1 MGNKKNILTLL
12 FMATLLFSQFP
23 IDLLPNEISDP
34 YYFNSEINSEFHLRI
49 TANASTNSAKKYNE

>member
-34 YYFNSEINSEFHLRI
+34 Y
-49 TANASTNSAKKYNE
+49 